1 MSPEQYLTLARM
13 SKATVCCTNPLRP
26 VVAFS
31 HEAWLEF
38 CKKLEEASRKDT
50 SPVTTLCQKP
60 VAEVIVSHVRSGLD
74 GRYTAEIAGY
84 ERLSVGAELFVHP
97 QTINEKPVAWIENV
111 GGGICYNPHHEAA
124 RKLPNG
130 VRFDLYTHPQPKLE
144 PLTDE
149 DIRKLIVS
157 GDYLTAAG
165 LTAFA
170 RSVERK
176 IRGGA

>member
-1 MSPEQYLTLARM
+1 MSPKQYLTLARM
-13 SKATVCCTNPLRP
+13 SKATVCCANPLRP

-97 QTINEKPVAWIENV
+97 QTIDDKPMAEIWWDDSKDCDWQLKMLVEPAVA
-111 GGGICYNPHHEAA
+111 
-124 RKLPNG
+124 RG
-130 VRFDLYTHPQPKLE
+130 VRIPLYA
-144 PLTDE
+144 
-149 DIRKLIVS
+149 
-157 GDYLTAAG
+157 GDYEAMPVMHINQDGSFT
-165 LTAFA
+165 
-170 RSVERK
+170 VE
-176 IRGGA
+176 